1 MASGRPSRDGTQSAG
16 TLIQLVSISLCLYAI
31 TQLSLAAA
39 VNLST
44 FHIDGAFQTASGLF
58 RLQAGEL
65 PGRDFFPYLGTG
77 ILLLLY
83 PAFLLFNGDLAA
95 STASAHLMVA
105 LSQAL
110 SVAVVLYLCVGRRLS
125 WPITLGLMLITL
137 ALLLDSPPPLLA
149 ERLAPGNSLRPL
161 RSALPYLAALPV
173 YFALARA
180 SLRSFVVLGLMA
192 GAAMIWSNDFA
203 LPVAFH
209 CGLAALGLMIIG
221 PHWRYRLRGAALFA
235 ASFVVGLSPL
245 LLATGGH
252 LLPLLKFNFVDVAGD
267 QWWYF
272 GPWVESCRLY
282 LVTDLPNLVSQD
294 NLLGL
299 FALGAMATG
308 AWMRR
313 TATWFTLLWLG
324 STLLVGGIL
333 ASVGGHFGGY
343 FTPFQF
349 WGLMVVAALGIRL
362 TASLLMRSKT
372 TSAAGIKLMLAGA
385 LGLSGY
391 FAHASHQ
398 THQHMINQAQEH
410 DQLYVP
416 ELGGYLPP
424 DWAQYVQLARD
435 SAADDAVLEEYWGIW
450 SAIRRSQPLLPV
462 DSAIHALGSVRDRAR
477 EVMADAP
484 DTLITTLPAHSAWQS
499 WSLST
504 NYWLYRPLLGEYS
517 PVAASPHTLV
527 WRRRDDPLPPAPLQN
542 CRIDEDGS
550 AVTVEVVH
558 EGYVELHLE
567 HTPVPGG
574 RQITMLHTAIPY
586 AAGADGW
593 LALAPGSV
601 NTLVP
606 AHASEAGEHRFAT
619 RLTPASAE
627 PPITIQACT
636 YRPLAY
642 SLPQALENLNIPFP
656 VTDARWVNG
665 VGRKRAALLVAA
677 ASEHFARLAPGA
689 VVVFATDERRVVRE
703 AIDTGPWLE
712 VLLDGPP
719 LDATA
724 MGFPHGF
731 VVEHPEG
738 VDRRPGAPT
747 RLGQVSMACMHPDQR

>member
-1 MASGRPSRDGTQSAG
+1 MASGRPSLDGIRSAG
-16 TLIQLVSISLCLYAI
+16 TLIQLVSITLCLYAI
-31 TQLSLAAA
+31 AQLSLSAA

-44 FHIDGAFQTASGLF
+44 FHIDGAYQTASGLF

-77 ILLLLY
+77 VLLSLY

-95 STASAHLMVA
+95 STAGAHLMVA

-110 SVAVVLYLCVGRRLS
+110 SGAVVLYLCVGRRLS
-125 WPITLGLMLITL
+125 WAITLGLMLVTL
-137 ALLLDSPPPLLA
+137 ALLINNPPPLLA

-180 SLRSFVVLGLMA
+180 SLRSFVVLGLVA

-221 PHWRYRLRGAALFA
+221 PDRRYRLRGAALFA
-235 ASFVVGLSPL
+235 ASFLAGLIPL

-252 LLPLLKFNFVDVAGD
+252 LLPLLQFNFIDVAGD

-282 LVTDLPNLVSQD
+282 LVTDLPKLVSQD

-299 FALGAMATG
+299 FALGVVMTG

-313 TATWFTLLWLG
+313 TAAWFTLLWLG
-324 STLLVGGIL
+324 STLLIGGIL

-349 WGLMVVAALGIRL
+349 WGLVVVAALGIRL
-362 TASLLMRSKT
+362 AATLLRNET
-372 TSAAGIKLMLAGA
+372 TPAVGIKLMLAGA
-385 LGLSGY
+385 LGASGY
-391 FAHASHQ
+391 FAYAGHQ
-398 THQHMINQAQEH
+398 THQQVVAKAQEH

-416 ELGGYLPP
+416 ELGGYLPA

-450 SAIRRSQPLLPV
+450 SAVRRSRPLLPV

-477 EVMADAP
+477 EVMAEAP

-504 NYWLYRPLLGEYS
+504 NYWLYQPLLAEYS
-517 PVAASPHTLV
+517 PVATSPHTVV
-527 WRRRDDPLPPAPLQN
+527 WRRRDDPPTPAPLQN
-542 CRIDEDGS
+542 CRIEEDGS
-550 AVTVEVVH
+550 AVTVEVAQG
-558 EGYVELHLE
+558 GYVELHLE
-567 HTPVPGG
+567 HSPVPGG

-593 LALAPGSV
+593 LALAPGSAS
-601 NTLVP
+601 TLVP
-606 AHASEAGEHRFAT
+606 AYAPAAGEHRFAT
-619 RLTPASAE
+619 QLTPSSAK
-627 PPITIQACT
+627 PPITIQACS

-642 SLPQALENLNIPFP
+642 PWPQALENLDIPSP
-656 VTDARWVNG
+656 VSDAHWVNG

-677 ASEHFARLAPGA
+677 SPEHFARLVSRA
-689 VVVFATDERRVVRE
+689 VIVFATGERRTVAE
-703 AIDTGPWLE
+703 AVDTGPWLE
-712 VLLDGPP
+712 VLLEGPP

-738 VDRRPGAPT
+738 VDRRPGAPI
-747 RLGQVSMACMHPDQR
+747 RLGQASMACMHPDQR

>member
-1 MASGRPSRDGTQSAG
+1 MASGRPSRDGIRSAG
-16 TLIQLVSISLCLYAI
+16 KLIQLAIISLCLYAI

-77 ILLLLY
+77 VLLSLY

-110 SVAVVLYLCVGRRLS
+110 SIAVMLYLCVGRRLS
-125 WPITLGLMLITL
+125 WAVSFGLMLAAL
-137 ALLLDSPPPLLA
+137 ALLLHNPPALLA

-173 YFALARA
+173 FFALARA
-180 SLRSFVVLGLMA
+180 SLRSFGVLGLVA

-203 LPVAFH
+203 LPVALH
-209 CGLAALGLMIIG
+209 CGLAALGLMVAG
-221 PHWRYRLRGAALFA
+221 PHRRYRMKGAALFA
-235 ASFVVGLSPL
+235 VAFIAGLMPL

-252 LLPLLKFNFVDVAGD
+252 LLPLFEFNFVDVAGD

-282 LVTDLPNLVSQD
+282 LVTDLPQLVSQD
-294 NLLGL
+294 NLFGL
-299 FALGAMATG
+299 LALCAVAAT
-308 AWMRR
+308 AWVRR
-313 TATWFTLLWLG
+313 TAAWLTLLWLG
-324 STLLVGGIL
+324 STLMVGGVL

-362 TASLLMRSKT
+362 AANLLRSKT
-372 TSAAGIKLMLAGA
+372 TPAGVIKLLLAGA
-385 LGLSGY
+385 LGVSGY
-391 FAHASHQ
+391 LAYAGHQ
-398 THQHMINQAQEH
+398 THQQVLAQAQAH

-450 SAIRRSQPLLPV
+450 SAIRRTRPLLPV

-504 NYWLYRPLLGEYS
+504 NYWLYRPLLENYS
-517 PVAASPHTLV
+517 PVATSPHTVV
-527 WRRRDDPLPPAPLQN
+527 WRRRDDPPAPAPLQI
-542 CRIDEDGS
+542 CQIDKDGS
-550 AVTVEVVH
+550 GVTVEVAQ

-593 LALAPGSV
+593 LALAPGSAS
-601 NTLVP
+601 TLVP
-606 AHASEAGEHRFAT
+606 AYVSAAGEHRFAT
-619 RLTPASAE
+619 RRTPAGAE
-627 PPITIQACT
+627 PPIAIQACS
-636 YRPLAY
+636 YRPLAHP
-642 SLPQALENLNIPFP
+642 LPQALENLNIPSP
-656 VTDARWVNG
+656 VTDAHWHNG

-677 ASEHFARLAPGA
+677 SPAHFARLAPGS
-689 VVVFATDERRVVRE
+689 VILFATGERRRVRE
-703 AIDTGPWLE
+703 AVDTGPWLE
-712 VLLDGPP
+712 VLLDGAP
-719 LDATA
+719 LDATS

-731 VVEHPEG
+731 VVEHPKG
-738 VDRRPGAPT
+738 VDRRPGAPI
-747 RLGQVSMACMHPDQR
+747 RLGQASMACMHPDQR